1 VDQINPEILKKIDR
15 MEDLPPKV
23 KSFFKEILEA
33 ESNIVDKGSKIE
45 AYNKI
50 VNRYYDDP
58 EVLDWANQEAK
69 NVG

>member
-15 MEDLPPKV
+15 MEGLPQKV
-23 KSFFKEILEA
+23 KIFFREILEA

-58 EVLDWANQEAK
+58 DVLNWINQEA
-69 NVG
+69 GDDG

>member
-1 VDQINPEILKKIDR
+1 MDQINPEILKKIDR
-15 MEDLPPKV
+15 MEDLPQQV

-58 EVLDWANQEAK
+58 EVLDWADREGENL
-69 NVG
+69 G

>member
-1 VDQINPEILKKIDR
+1 MDQINPEILKKIDR
-15 MEDLPPKV
+15 MEDLPQKV

-50 VNRYYDDP
+50 VNRYYNDP
-58 EVLDWANQEAK
+58 EVLDWAGQEAEK
-69 NVG
+69 VG

>member
-1 VDQINPEILKKIDR
+1 MDQINPEILKKIDR
-15 MEDLPPKV
+15 MEDLPQKV

-58 EVLDWANQEAK
+58 DVLDWTNQEAGD
-69 NVG
+69 VG

>member
-1 VDQINPEILKKIDR
+1 MDQINPEILKKIDR
-15 MEDLPPKV
+15 MEDLPQQV

-58 EVLDWANQEAK
+58 EVLDWAEREGENF
-69 NVG
+69 G